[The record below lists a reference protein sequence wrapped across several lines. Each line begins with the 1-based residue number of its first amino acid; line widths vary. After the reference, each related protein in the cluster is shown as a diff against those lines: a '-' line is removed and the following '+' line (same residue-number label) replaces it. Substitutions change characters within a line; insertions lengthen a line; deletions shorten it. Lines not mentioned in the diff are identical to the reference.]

1 MKNWTVFLVVSLV
14 TLVLVILVLQLYSSE
29 KRPPVPVK
37 VATGEWPPYV
47 GSDLPGHGR
56 LARLVAQTLAQIDYE
71 PRFRF
76 GSWEKAQND
85 AAAGEVLGA
94 FPFIEREQLARS
106 DALATFHYVL
116 FYKRAPFRD
125 DGRDPASIDS
135 LEELRSYRVGMVE
148 GYRLWSWLADEVQV
162 AQRYKTLR
170 LAFEALEREKIDLLG
185 EGRIAGEYHLH
196 RPDVPLDA
204 THFDVLGDSES
215 WLPSSEQ
222 ELYLIAEDSPRGH
235 AFIARFNAALEVV
248 KAGPFHADPAEPSGL
263 EGADRVTLASAPVA
277 ARDPDDGQWYLLPR
291 GTRAA
296 VLEWDSAYHQGR
308 AEPPKDGGG
317 TPGRCRIKILNGPQR
332 GRVLLVA
339 ADEVVLIPRE
349 TP

>member
-1 MKNWTVFLVVSLV
+1 MRNWTVFLAVSLV

-29 KRPPVPVK
+29 QRPPVPVE
-37 VATGEWPPYV
+37 VATGEWLPHV
-47 GSDLPGHGR
+47 GSDLPGYGP
-56 LARLVAQTLAQIDYE
+56 LARLVEETLAEIDYE
-71 PRFRF
+71 ARFRF
-76 GSWEKAQND
+76 GSWEKAQKD

-94 FPFIEREQLARS
+94 FPFIEREELARS
-106 DALATFHYVL
+106 EALTTFHYVL

-162 AQRYKTLR
+162 AQRYDTLR
-170 LAFEALEREKIDLLG
+170 LAFEALERGEIDLLG

-196 RPDVPLDA
+196 RPDVSLDA
-204 THFDVLGDSES
+204 THFGILGDSES
-215 WLPSSEQ
+215 WLPSGEQ
-222 ELYLIAEDSPRGH
+222 ELYLIAEGSPRGH

-248 KAGPFHADPAEPSGL
+248 KAGPFEADAVEPAGL

-277 ARDPDDGQWYLLPR
+277 ARDSHDGQWYLLPR

-296 VLEWDSAYHQGR
+296 VLEWDPAYHQGW
-308 AEPPKDGGG
+308 AEPPKDGGERR
-317 TPGRCRIKILNGPQR
+317 GRCRIKILNGPQR
-332 GRVLLVA
+332 GRVLLVG